1 SLSADLG
8 KTVVYGSLLGGGTL
22 YGFSKP
28 MLMDAENLRDYI
40 TSQAI
45 DCIKI
50 VPSHWKA
57 LSGTEEV
64 LLPSSMIIFG
74 GEVLPVDIISRLH
87 EHSNTIAIVN
97 HYGPTETT
105 IGKLLHQV
113 SRAEEYVQVPIG
125 KPFSSTQAYIVTE
138 SLELCP
144 LGLAGELVIGG
155 LGVAKGY
162 VNNQELTS
170 KQFIPNPF
178 GEGLLY
184 RTGDKVRMRKDGEIV
199 FLGRIDDQVKIR
211 GYRVEPNEIATV
223 ILGHASVDQCI
234 VLADEDSN
242 GYKRLVSYLVPKT
255 NYKEDDLKAFLQSR
269 LPDYMIPGIYIE
281 LEEMPLTGNG
291 KIDRKSLPSPKGY
304 ESTQTYEAPRNPLE
318 EDLCE
323 IWSSLFNVEKV
334 GINDDFFALGGHS
347 ILAIRLISEIKNIK
361 AIEISITDL
370 FENPTIAML
379 SSFISGECQEDETFI
394 INPQERPERIPLSF
408 AQERLWF
415 IDNWKGSLPYHQP
428 ALFRIK
434 GKIDPKT
441 LEYVYLKIIE
451 RHESLRTVFLSE
463 DGIPHQQI
471 MPATHWKLDYVTR
484 FEGLDASKELE
495 AYIEEQMFSPF
506 DLSRDFM
513 LRASLVKISEEEYL
527 LLNVRHHIASDGWS
541 LSLLINEFVE
551 IYKSRIQ
558 NVEPVLPELKIQ
570 YADYSIWQRN
580 NFEGEKFSEKI
591 NYWEQKL
598 KGLEVLEMPT
608 DFERPAIQSTKGS
621 YERFFIEEE
630 ITNQLKDIAQNEK
643 TTLYM
648 LLISVYKV
656 LFYHYTGQTDI
667 CIGTTVS
674 NRENKDLEPLIGFF
688 VNTLALRTQF
698 DKTVS
703 FTELLK
709 LVKTTVLEAY
719 EHVAV
724 PFEKVVDKIE
734 TGRDSSRTSLFQHLF
749 VYNNN
754 PAPEIKLFDDIEILN
769 EPFASEDEIAKFD
782 ITFFV
787 HEEGNGLSVNINY
800 CTDLFTKEKMEH
812 MRNHFMALLKS
823 VIQNKESE
831 VHKLAYLTE
840 SERTDLLRLYTPAP
854 FEESSATILDLF
866 QLQVAK
872 NPEKAAYVF
881 GSY

>member
-74 GEVLPVDIISRLH
+74 GEVLPTDIINRLH

-113 SRAEEYVQVPIG
+113 SREEEYVQVPIG

-304 ESTQTYEAPRNPLE
+304 ESTQAYEAPRNPLE

-334 GINDDFFALGGHS
+334 GINDDFFALGGDS
-347 ILAIRLISEIKNIK
+347 IIVIQFVSRAKRKGHHFKVQDLFDWKTIAGLSIALENQSKDKIEAEQGILEGTLLLTPIQKWFFEEENEQMSHFNMNLFFKINKKISEGHLKNAMKILIERHDTLRLRFEREGFHYVQTYSHSPGNFEIYDIAGEQEADLKAQISTIAENVQKNRTINGELTHFALIKTPAHEEYNRLFISLHHLGVDGVSLRIILDELEIILEALAQNVNVELGPKTSSYRAWAALLNTYANSEKAMVQKDYWANVKAKFVPFATDYDSKSQNRQTLRTFVVNTSEEVTALLLKSAHKAYNTEINDILLAALAKTISHWTGEPDVIIGLEGHGRELFSDEIDISNTTGWFTSKYPLLLQAGFESEGELIKSVKEQIRNVPDKGLGYGALKYLNTDTQTSSLLNGKSWDLVFNYLGQMDNIINK
-361 AIEISITDL
+361 SNWFTGAEESTGEHIHPNYPVRDKLVVKGAIVNNTLGFSFDYSEKQYDEKTIETLAKNYIDNLAQLIGHAANKEDADFTPSDFNLQDKVTIDELDSL
-370 FENPTIAML
+370 FEN
-379 SSFISGECQEDETFI
+379 
-394 INPQERPERIPLSF
+394 
-408 AQERLWF
+408 
-415 IDNWKGSLPYHQP
+415 
-428 ALFRIK
+428 
-434 GKIDPKT
+434 
-441 LEYVYLKIIE
+441 
-451 RHESLRTVFLSE
+451 
-463 DGIPHQQI
+463 
-471 MPATHWKLDYVTR
+471 
-484 FEGLDASKELE
+484 
-495 AYIEEQMFSPF
+495 
-506 DLSRDFM
+506 
-513 LRASLVKISEEEYL
+513 
-527 LLNVRHHIASDGWS
+527 
-541 LSLLINEFVE
+541 
-551 IYKSRIQ
+551 
-558 NVEPVLPELKIQ
+558 
-570 YADYSIWQRN
+570 
-580 NFEGEKFSEKI
+580 
-591 NYWEQKL
+591 
-598 KGLEVLEMPT
+598 T
-608 DFERPAIQSTKGS
+608 DFESEGAI
-621 YERFFIEEE
+621 
-630 ITNQLKDIAQNEK
+630 
-643 TTLYM
+643 
-648 LLISVYKV
+648 
-656 LFYHYTGQTDI
+656 
-667 CIGTTVS
+667 
-674 NRENKDLEPLIGFF
+674 
-688 VNTLALRTQF
+688 
-698 DKTVS
+698 
-703 FTELLK
+703 
-709 LVKTTVLEAY
+709 
-719 EHVAV
+719 
-724 PFEKVVDKIE
+724 
-734 TGRDSSRTSLFQHLF
+734 
-749 VYNNN
+749 
-754 PAPEIKLFDDIEILN
+754 
-769 EPFASEDEIAKFD
+769 KF
-782 ITFFV
+782 
-787 HEEGNGLSVNINY
+787 
-800 CTDLFTKEKMEH
+800 
-812 MRNHFMALLKS
+812 
-823 VIQNKESE
+823 
-831 VHKLAYLTE
+831 
-840 SERTDLLRLYTPAP
+840 
-854 FEESSATILDLF
+854 
-866 QLQVAK
+866 
-872 NPEKAAYVF
+872 
-881 GSY
+881 